1 MPKDKVVVMIDKG
14 LLRKLDRL
22 VAEGRYP
29 DRSAAVEEA
38 LNKQFAKVDR
48 ARLAREAAKLDPA
61 YEQALADEGI
71 DTRCHP

>member
-1 MPKDKVVVMIDKG
+1 MPKEKVVVMIDKG

-38 LNKQFAKVDR
+38 LNKQFVKDKS
-48 ARLAREAAKLDPA
+48 RLAREAAKLDPA
-61 YEQALADEGI
+61 YEKALADEGI
-71 DTRCHP
+71 DT